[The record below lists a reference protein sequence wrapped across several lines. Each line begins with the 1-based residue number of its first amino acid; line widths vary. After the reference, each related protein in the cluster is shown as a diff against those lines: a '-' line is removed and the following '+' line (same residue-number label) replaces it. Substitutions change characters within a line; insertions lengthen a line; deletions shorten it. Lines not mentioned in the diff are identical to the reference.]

1 MTTLRVDQLQKWYRK
16 RLSNRSKEFKKK
28 AEKSYNVVERTL
40 KDIKDLSRDLKEAG
54 EDEPDSMGIATRFA
68 LKIEDITSD
77 FYVDTEVTHQ
87 SMEDLQEEIR
97 AFIQELW
104 GAGARWIRRM
114 DKRHKTTIKQI
125 DSAMKELMNEMNRIQ
140 KLLFEFSWLKDLE
153 RIGTRIQTLQDMGH
167 SEELFEEQIR
177 QTRMKIDTA
186 KVDFESAKT
195 AYDTFSETSD
205 VAGLLTLDEEAER
218 LAGVLR
224 MKMNP
229 LKKQVKKFLQHD
241 TGVRVG
247 AAGQRALIDYFE
259 DPYTAIVEEPVGH
272 PGLLEGLK
280 GLKEAIETR
289 KLSLKDRLGRRAIEE
304 VNAIRSGSLQELQQ
318 KAKELEEK
326 RRKYAG
332 SDVYAESDRLKGE
345 LEEAQKNLD
354 YHRSDMLRIRD
365 DIERELDRVKDHK
378 DRIESEI
385 LDSFEEKVILELEI
399 SLEPL
404 LEKCIVE

>member
-1 MTTLRVDQLQKWYRK
+1 MTTLTVDQLQKWYRK

-28 AEKSYNVVERTL
+28 AERSYKVVERTL

-68 LKIEDITSD
+68 IKVEDITAD

-104 GAGARWIRRM
+104 GAGARWIGRM

-153 RIGTRIQTLQDMGH
+153 RIGSRIQTFQDMGH
-167 SEELFEEQIR
+167 SEELFEDQIR
-177 QTRMKIDTA
+177 LTRMKIDTA
-186 KVDFESAKT
+186 NVDFETAKT
-195 AYDTFSETSD
+195 TYDTFAETSD
-205 VAGLLTLDEEAER
+205 VAGLLTLDEEADR

-229 LKKQVKKFLQHD
+229 LKKQVKKFLQRD

-259 DPYTAIVEEPVGH
+259 DPYTAIVEEPDGH
-272 PGLLEGLK
+272 PGLLEGLE
-280 GLKEAIETR
+280 GLKEAIETG

-304 VNAIRSGSLQELQQ
+304 VNAIGNGSLQELQQ

-326 RRKYAG
+326 RRKFAG
-332 SDVYAESDRLKGE
+332 SDVYAESDRLKNE
-345 LEEAQKNLD
+345 LEEARKNLE
-354 YHRSDMLRIRD
+354 YHRNDMLRIRD
-365 DIERELDRVKDHK
+365 DIERELARVKDHK
-378 DRIESEI
+378 DRVESEI
-385 LDSFEEKVILELEI
+385 LESFEEKVSLELEI

-404 LEKCIVE
+404 LKMCVVD

>member
-1 MTTLRVDQLQKWYRK
+1 MTTLTVDQLQKWYRK

-28 AEKSYNVVERTL
+28 AERSYKVVERTL
-40 KDIKDLSRDLKEAG
+40 KDIKDLSRNLRETG

-68 LKIEDITSD
+68 MKVEDITAD
-77 FYVDTEVTHQ
+77 FYVDKEVTHQ

-140 KLLFEFSWLKDLE
+140 KLLFEFNWLKDLE
-153 RIGTRIQTLQDMGH
+153 RIGTRIQTLQDLGH
-167 SEELFEEQIR
+167 SEELFEDQIR

-186 KVDFESAKT
+186 KVDFDSAKT
-195 AYDTFSETSD
+195 AYNTFAETSD
-205 VAGLLTLDEEAER
+205 VAGLLTLDEEADR

-229 LKKQVKKFLQHD
+229 LKKQVKKFLQRD

-247 AAGQRALIDYFE
+247 AAGQRALLDYFE
-259 DPYTAIVEEPVGH
+259 DPYTAIVEEPDGH
-272 PGLLEGLK
+272 PGLLEGLG
-280 GLKEAIETR
+280 GLREAIETG

-304 VNAIRSGSLQELQQ
+304 VNAISSGSLQELQQ

-332 SDVYAESDRLKGE
+332 SDVYAESDRLQGE

-365 DIERELDRVKDHK
+365 DIERELARVRDHK

-385 LDSFEEKVILELEI
+385 LESFEEKVTLELEI

-404 LEKCIVE
+404 LEKCIVD